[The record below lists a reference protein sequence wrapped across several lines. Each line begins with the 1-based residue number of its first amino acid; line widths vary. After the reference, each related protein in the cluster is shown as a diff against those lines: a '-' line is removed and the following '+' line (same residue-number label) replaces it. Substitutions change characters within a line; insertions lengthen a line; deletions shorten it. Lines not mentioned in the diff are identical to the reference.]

1 MRIRRSFT
9 PEQSAQVARRDG
21 GQPFFNAAGQLNASN
36 NADAMQALGVLAAM
50 VQSGQLTMQGAEDI
64 QSQREESARKSEI
77 VTAAFHGNDD
87 AWYHIG
93 ANIGARVTEAADRE
107 GFMRNLLVNGEVQQ
121 SNFVRVRV
129 VLKNVTALIA
139 SGPSLIYPA
148 FVRDN
153 YIYPPE
159 WYIQASVFIEER
171 EVQQG
176 SAEVLDDAYNK
187 ALEQVMVEEDRTW
200 KRMADATVGLE
211 NTQVALSGGLTPSTL
226 ASMRSD
232 VTRWNIAPVT
242 ILMASNLWTDI
253 IGNAAAFANLFD
265 PVTQFEIIQTGRLG
279 TLLGLDIRT
288 DAYRHPQLQVLSAGE
303 FYIIGPPE
311 MHGTYTDR
319 GPVVADEL
327 TTAIQRTPG
336 RGWIMHEL
344 MSMVLH
350 NPRSL
355 VKGVRS

>member
-1 MRIRRSFT
+1 MRVRRSFM
-9 PEQSAQVARRDG
+9 PEHSAQVARRSG
-21 GQPFFNAAGQLNASN
+21 GEPFFNSAGQLNASN
-36 NADAMQALGVLAAM
+36 QQDALQALAVLAGL
-50 VQSGQLTMQGAEDI
+50 VQSGQLTMRNAEDI
-64 QSQREESARKSEI
+64 AADRDKAKRKAEMI
-77 VTAAFHGNDD
+77 TAAFYDNDNL
-87 AWYHIG
+87 WYETG

-107 GFMRNLLVNGEVQQ
+107 GFMRNFMVNGEVQS
-121 SNFVRVRV
+121 SNIVRVRV
-129 VLKNVTALIA
+129 VLKNVTALLA

-153 YIYPPE
+153 YLFPPE
-159 WYIQASVFIEER
+159 WYIQASVFVEER
-171 EVQQG
+171 EIQQG

-211 NTQVALSGGLTPSTL
+211 NSQVALSGGLTPSTL

-232 VTRWNIAPVT
+232 ITRWNIAPTT

-253 IGNAAAFANLFD
+253 IGNAAAFSNLFD

-279 TLLGLDIRT
+279 TLLGLDIRS
-288 DAYRHPQLQVLSAGE
+288 DAYRHPQLQVLNAGE

-319 GPVVADEL
+319 GPVTADEL
-327 TTAIQRTPG
+327 TTAHQRTPG